1 MGITTKRYYAARQ
14 RVNPPPLRAADTA
27 MNHFAQFIPYFKGI
41 RSRTARL
48 VPLIPPDRL
57 EWRPEPDAM
66 SFGDLLRHLAG
77 LERWMFAEN
86 VAGRPARF
94 PGHDASLAPGYEATC
109 AYFERLHAESLA
121 IFEALSPD
129 DHERPVQTPAGAML
143 PAWKWLRAMIEHEA
157 HHRGQLY
164 LMLRMIGVETP
175 PIFGLTAEQVR
186 ERSARAE

>member
-1 MGITTKRYYAARQ
+1 MTH
-14 RVNPPPLRAADTA
+14 VED
-27 MNHFAQFIPYFKGI
+27 FVSYFKGI
-41 RSRTARL
+41 RKRTARL
-48 VPLIPPDRL
+48 VPLVPPGQL
-57 EWRPEPDAM
+57 EWRPAPGAM

-77 LERWMFAEN
+77 TERWMWAEN

-109 AYFERLHAESLA
+109 AYFERLHVEALA
-121 IFEALSPD
+121 IFERLTPAQY
-129 DHERPVQTPAGAML
+129 EQPVMTPAGAML

-164 LMLRMIGVETP
+164 LMLRMIDVPTP

-186 ERSARAE
+186 ERSISDDKM